1 MTDDT
6 LTDLV
11 ARYTA
16 KGRKYNPCVSGVWYR
31 TDSGGM
37 GILHAQDDDERAEIV
52 AGLARLGVETR
63 ERDAKD

>member
-1 MTDDT
+1 MTA
-6 LTDLV
+6 LTDFT

-16 KGRKYNPCVSGVWYR
+16 KGRKYNACIRAVWYR

-37 GILHAQDDDERAEIV
+37 GILHAQDEDERAEIV
-52 AGLARLGVETR
+52 AGLVALDVEVR

>member
-16 KGRKYNPCVSGVWYR
+16 KGRKYNACIRAVWYR
-31 TDSGGM
+31 TESGGM
-37 GILHAQDDDERAEIV
+37 GILHPQDEDERAEIV
-52 AGLARLGVETR
+52 AGLVALGVETR
-63 ERDAKD
+63 EKGETR